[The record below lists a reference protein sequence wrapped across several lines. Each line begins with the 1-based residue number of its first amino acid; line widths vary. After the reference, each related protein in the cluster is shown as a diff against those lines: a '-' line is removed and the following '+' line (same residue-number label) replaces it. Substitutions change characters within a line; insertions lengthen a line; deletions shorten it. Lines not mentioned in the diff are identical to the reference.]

1 MTTRKSNQVLDAS
14 LGTLAELNVTPM
26 LDLCFVLLII
36 FMITAPFLSER
47 ADLVIPTS
55 KASREAVDPSQVH
68 IVSVDRGGQLFL
80 GDTELSAEALR
91 DSLAQLHEKDP
102 ETALV
107 IRADRQLLV
116 GDLVAVMDI
125 AKSVSITKVGVV
137 TKPTE

>member
-1 MTTRKSNQVLDAS
+1 MTRKSNQVLDAS

-36 FMITAPFLSER
+36 FMITAPFLSEK

-68 IVSVDRGGQLFL
+68 IVSVNRDGQLFL
-80 GDTELSAEALR
+80 GESQLTAETLR
-91 DSLAQLHEKDP
+91 ESLAALHEKDP
-102 ETALV
+102 EAAVV
-107 IRADRQLLV
+107 IQADRKLLV
-116 GDLVAVMDI
+116 EDLVAVMDI

-137 TKPTE
+137 TKPVD